1 MISLYTFNWID
12 IMKNLMIF
20 YQLKLSILEV
30 WLVDFIFTNIKKY
43 PYNHQISI
51 IN

>member
-12 IMKNLMIF
+12 IMKNLMIV
-20 YQLKLSILEV
+20 QQSKSSILEIC
-30 WLVDFIFTNIKKY
+30 LIDFIFMNIKKY